1 LGLRMRISDL
11 HTWDVTP
18 SQATAIQQDLRRKV
32 IREDRF
38 RRIRSVAG
46 VDVGYSEDGK
56 TSRAG
61 VVVLSYPL
69 LEGIDQAVALLP
81 VSFPYIPG
89 LLSFREIPV
98 ILDAL
103 GKLARPPDLLVCDGH
118 GYAHPRRFGLACHLG
133 LLTGLPSIGVAK
145 SILAGEHAPLAAE
158 RGAQSQLIEAGEVI
172 GLALRTHRGVRPVYV
187 STGHRISLETAAGFV
202 LNCSPKYRLPEP
214 IRLAHQLAS
223 SG

>member
-1 LGLRMRISDL
+1 MHIPDL
-11 HTWDVTP
+11 HPWEVTP
-18 SQATAIQQDLRRKV
+18 RQAAAIQQDLRGKV

-38 RRIRSVAG
+38 RRIHSVAG

-56 TSRAG
+56 TTRAG
-61 VVVLSYPL
+61 VVVLNYPH
-69 LEGIDQAVALLP
+69 LEGIDQATALMP

-98 ILDAL
+98 ILGAL
-103 GKLARPPDLLVCDGH
+103 EKLTSLPDLLVCDGH

-145 SILAGEHAPLAAE
+145 SILVGEHAPLASE
-158 RGAQSQLIEAGEVI
+158 RGSQSQLIEAGEVI
-172 GLALRTHRGVRPVYV
+172 GLALRTRQEVRPVYV
-187 STGHRISLETAAGFV
+187 STGHRISLETAAGFI

-214 IRLAHQLAS
+214 LRLAHHLAS
-223 SG
+223 GD

>member
-1 LGLRMRISDL
+1 MHISDL
-11 HTWDVTP
+11 HPWEVNP
-18 SQATAIQQDLRRKV
+18 RQAAAIQQDLRRKV

-38 RRIRSVAG
+38 QTVRSVAG
-46 VDVGYSEDGK
+46 LDVSYPENGK

-61 VVVLSYPL
+61 VVVLSYPH
-69 LEGIDQAVALLP
+69 LEQIDQAMALMP

-98 ILDAL
+98 ILSAL
-103 GKLARPPDLLVCDGH
+103 EKLARPPDLLVCDGQ

-145 SILAGEHAPLAAE
+145 SILVGEHAPLAPE
-158 RGAQSQLIEAGEVI
+158 RGAQSELIEAGEVI
-172 GLALRTHRGVRPVYV
+172 GLALRTRQGVRPVYV
-187 STGHRISLETAAGFV
+187 STGHRISLETAASFV

-214 IRLAHQLAS
+214 LRLAHHLAT
-223 SG
+223 GD